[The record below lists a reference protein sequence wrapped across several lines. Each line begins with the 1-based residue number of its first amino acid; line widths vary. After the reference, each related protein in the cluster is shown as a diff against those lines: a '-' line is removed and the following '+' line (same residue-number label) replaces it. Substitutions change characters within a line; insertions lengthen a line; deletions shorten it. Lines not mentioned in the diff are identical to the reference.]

1 MGSISTTLFI
11 WILDFD
17 SGLHCVQY
25 TFLMTYFEEMFL
37 SIYAAGEFGGDPD

>member
-17 SGLHCVQY
+17 SVYC

-37 SIYAAGEFGGDPD
+37 SIYAAGKFGGDPD